1 MSTVDQAKNLEL
13 IQATSK
19 QVELSVG
26 VMLGDNI
33 IKHITVTKPN
43 TGHFRGVSI
52 RKLQDL
58 YPEELAIF
66 LPRVTSPMIPAQ
78 ALLEMELDDFINLAG
93 QALSL
98 MGVGKEQSPTEL
110 NQ

>member
-58 YPEELAIF
+58 YVDELAAF
-66 LPRVTSPMIPAQ
+66 LPRVTSPSIPSQ
-78 ALLEMELDDFINLAG
+78 AILTMDFNDFLELSG
-93 QALSL
+93 KALSFL
-98 MGVGKEQSPTEL
+98 GEGKDQSPTES